1 MGMFSKVIAFLDKA
15 AGVPLW
21 ITHADNIRKL
31 DVERGCPLLAKAI
44 VENEI
49 LWPLSSYSLEEML
62 PQIAGMITVGKVVAG
77 NNINSTGL
85 KQLAHEVI
93 AAVEGPVE
101 GPLQV
106 LYDFV
111 GKDIPDIEIVEVDA
125 PSSLAKFAEEVFA
138 DSEVTATVE
147 ATSTEEVTA
156 TVEATSTEEVTTTSA
171 ATSTE
176 EVTATVEATSTEEV
190 TTTSAATSTEEVT
203 ATVEATSTEE
213 VTATV
218 EATSTEEVHIPVLDP
233 QVRAQLIHGM
243 TKVISRGRKVGPTL
257 KVLNTMSGGDRAAIL
272 EALHIMEARGNSLA
286 KAILEDTSL

>member
-62 PQIAGMITVGKVVAG
+62 PQIAGMITIGKVVAD

-190 TTTSAATSTEEVT
+190 
-203 ATVEATSTEE
+203 
-213 VTATV
+213 
-218 EATSTEEVHIPVLDP
+218 HIPVLDP

>member
-62 PQIAGMITVGKVVAG
+62 PQIAGMITVGKVVAD

-125 PSSLAKFAEEVFA
+125 PSFLAKFAEEVFA
-138 DSEVTATVE
+138 DS
-147 ATSTEEVTA
+147 
-156 TVEATSTEEVTTTSA
+156 
-171 ATSTE
+171 
-176 EVTATVEATSTEEV
+176 
-190 TTTSAATSTEEVT
+190 
-203 ATVEATSTEE
+203 E

>member
-31 DVERGCPLLAKAI
+31 DVERGCPTLAKAI
-44 VENEI
+44 VDNKV
-49 LWPLSSYSLEEML
+49 LWPLASYSLEEML
-62 PQIAGMITVGKVVAG
+62 PQLAGMIARNESVLT
-77 NNINSTGL
+77 
-85 KQLAHEVI
+85 KQLVHEII
-93 AAVEGPVE
+93 AAYEGPVGE
-101 GPLQV
+101 CLQV

-111 GKDIPDIEIVEVDA
+111 GKDIPDVEIVEVDA
-125 PSSLAKFAEEVFA
+125 LSSLAKFAEEVFA
-138 DSEVTATVE
+138 DS
-147 ATSTEEVTA
+147 
-156 TVEATSTEEVTTTSA
+156 
-171 ATSTE
+171 
-176 EVTATVEATSTEEV
+176 
-190 TTTSAATSTEEVT
+190 
-203 ATVEATSTEE
+203 E

>member
-62 PQIAGMITVGKVVAG
+62 PQIAGMITIGKVVAD

-138 DSEVTATVE
+138 DS
-147 ATSTEEVTA
+147 
-156 TVEATSTEEVTTTSA
+156 
-171 ATSTE
+171 

>member
-147 ATSTEEVTA
+147 ATSTEEV
-156 TVEATSTEEVTTTSA
+156 
-171 ATSTE
+171 
-176 EVTATVEATSTEEV
+176 
-190 TTTSAATSTEEVT
+190 
-203 ATVEATSTEE
+203 
-213 VTATV
+213 
-218 EATSTEEVHIPVLDP
+218 HIPVLDP

>member
-62 PQIAGMITVGKVVAG
+62 PQIAGMITIGKVVAD

-156 TVEATSTEEVTTTSA
+156 TVEATSTEEV
-171 ATSTE
+171 
-176 EVTATVEATSTEEV
+176 
-190 TTTSAATSTEEVT
+190 
-203 ATVEATSTEE
+203 
-213 VTATV
+213 
-218 EATSTEEVHIPVLDP
+218 HIPVLDP

-272 EALHIMEARGNSLA
+272 EALHNMEGKGNSLA
-286 KAILEDTSL
+286 KAILEDSSL